1 MEKRTAFTNVYW
13 SNLKKTALPLN
24 RNLHIPSGR
33 FKLPTGVGRATAVLK
48 SAADPSRFMAEQG
61 GGKSGLHRAGCQIT
75 SGRREPT
82 ESATENIPPRI
93 CLKTVRGKGE
103 KVR

>member
-1 MEKRTAFTNVYW
+1 MISTNAFCSEW
-13 SNLKKTALPLN
+13 KKTAPI
-24 RNLHIPSGR
+24 RDANLHIHRAR
-33 FKLPTGVGRATAVLK
+33 FKLLFGVGRATAVLK
-48 SAADPSRFMAEQG
+48 SAADRLRFAAGRG

-93 CLKTVRGKGE
+93 CLETVRGKGE

>member
-1 MEKRTAFTNVYW
+1 MLAARENDA
-13 SNLKKTALPLN
+13 
-24 RNLHIPSGR
+24 NLHNGQRR
-33 FKLPTGVGRATAVLK
+33 FKLLSGVGRATAVLK
-48 SAADPSRFMAEQG
+48 SAADRSRFAAGQG

-82 ESATENIPPRI
+82 ESATENIPPSI
-93 CLKTVRGKGE
+93 CLTAIQGKGE

>member
-1 MEKRTAFTNVYW
+1 MEKRTIFTNAYC
-13 SNLKKTALPLN
+13 SNPKKTVALPN
-24 RNLHIPSGR
+24 GNLHIPFGR
-33 FKLPTGVGRATAVLK
+33 FKLTSGVGRATAVLK
-48 SAADPSRFMAEQG
+48 SAADRSRFVAEQG